1 VPIFLIRHA
10 HAGSRS
16 GWQGD
21 DLTRPL
27 SARGRA
33 QADGVR
39 DLLAGR
45 SIGRLFSSPS
55 HRCLET
61 LEPLA
66 RHFGRDIEP
75 VDELAEGASGE
86 TAERFLR
93 AHAAESPV
101 ACSHGDVI
109 PRVLHRLHAAGM
121 RAATDTCAAKGSVWV
136 LDADRTG
143 AVVSG
148 TYLAPVTATD

>member
-16 GWQGD
+16 HWQGD
-21 DLTRPL
+21 DLSRPL

-55 HRCLET
+55 RRCLDT
-61 LEPLA
+61 LAPLA
-66 RHFGRDIEP
+66 RQIGRDVEP

-86 TAERFLR
+86 AAERFLR
-93 AHAAESPV
+93 AHAGENPV

-121 RAATDTCAAKGSVWV
+121 RATGDTCAAKGSVWV
-136 LDADRTG
+136 LDADRAG
-143 AVVSG
+143 VVVSG
-148 TYLAPVTATD
+148 TYHVPVAD